1 MTFIKQRHWRG
12 SEATSFALLQA
23 STQIRTGSVE
33 MVLIAGIDDRRD
45 NNRGER
51 LFFYPMESGSRK
63 NRLFCLER
71 RQRLKRV

>member
-45 NNRGER
+45 NNRG
-51 LFFYPMESGSRK
+51 
-63 NRLFCLER
+63 
-71 RQRLKRV
+71 